1 MYLKERI
8 HLKKK
13 KKKGFYTQMDSVWVV
28 GCIVSPSLKDT
39 WQSEPPE
46 PVSVTSFYLEIVF
59 VDGIELG

>member
-1 MYLKERI
+1 
-8 HLKKK
+8 
-13 KKKGFYTQMDSVWVV
+13 MDSVWVV